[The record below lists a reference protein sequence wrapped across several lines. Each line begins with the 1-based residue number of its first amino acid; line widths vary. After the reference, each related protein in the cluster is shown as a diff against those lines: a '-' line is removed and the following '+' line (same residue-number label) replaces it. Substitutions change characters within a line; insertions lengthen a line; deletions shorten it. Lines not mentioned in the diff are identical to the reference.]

1 MPTYTNEELKQ
12 RAGAPLLDSSNQPI
26 SSSVQLNTDE
36 LKLDRL
42 EQLRSKRPLSKRAL
56 PKLVLSSIL
65 LSPILLGGLWFMG
78 GMKFPTFSSTQ
89 PDEAKKN
96 ELAMDADQKKL
107 LDKIDEQQK
116 QIAEAEAKLASF
128 NQQKKESPRQRIT
141 KPALNTKT
149 QENQPTQRRIRQP
162 SSSVA
167 VRQTPRVRSISQSKV
182 APTQRVVTQPDSR
195 RTLSS
200 RPVITRRPPIQ
211 PTFRPKTVPTLNST
225 SMVAWEPNKG
235 VSGGAVLATTAK
247 QARPEQ
253 NIATE
258 IQNTQNPTEET
269 SKIALEDSLLSERP
283 LIKIEQGTVA
293 NGILSAGLS
302 WDLGEEIIGQTVSVF
317 LEEPISQDGQVIV
330 EADTEIVAQVVK
342 ASQSGLVQLVG
353 VKIGAVSASIPLPE
367 GAITFLAATGK
378 PLIAQVI
385 NNDQGGEDHRPDWLN
400 AILAEGL
407 AAANPRQVIR
417 VNGGDDDILSRLLM
431 GGAQGLV
438 DNLTPRRKNRR
449 DSRSTQAPLFY
460 LEANMPVKIVFLKD
474 VNFLSNEVAVES
486 EEIDLE
492 EVDLTDED
500 EIDLTKE
507 DETVSQED
515 DLIEDHLIDFVEEET
530 DNE

>member
-12 RAGAPLLDSSNQPI
+12 RAGAPLLDSPNQPI
-26 SSSVQLNTDE
+26 SSSVQLNADE

-56 PKLVLSSIL
+56 PKLILSSIL

-78 GMKFPTFSSTQ
+78 GMKLPSFSSTQ

-128 NQQKKESPRQRIT
+128 NQQKKEPNLDKST
-141 KPALNTKT
+141 KSALNTKT
-149 QENQPTQRRIRQP
+149 QKNQQTQRRVRPP

-167 VRQTPRVRSISQSKV
+167 VKQTPRVRSVSQSRAV
-182 APTQRVVTQPDSR
+182 PTQRVVTQPYNR
-195 RTLSS
+195 QNLSS

-211 PTFRPKTVPTLNST
+211 PTFRPRTVPTLNSA
-225 SMVAWEPNKG
+225 SIVAWEPNRA
-235 VSGGAVLATTAK
+235 VAGGAVLEATVK
-247 QARPEQ
+247 QSRSRKLAEPEFQ
-253 NIATE
+253 ESEPQPIH
-258 IQNTQNPTEET
+258 
-269 SKIALEDSLLSERP
+269 SEDSLLQERP
-283 LIKIEQGTVA
+283 LIEIEQGTIA
-293 NGILSAGLS
+293 KGILLQGLS
-302 WDLGEEIIGQTVSVF
+302 WDSGEDIVGQNVSV
-317 LEEPISQDGQVIV
+317 LLDEPILQDGQVVV
-330 EADTEIVAQVVK
+330 EVGTEIIAQVVR

-353 VKIGAVSASIPLPE
+353 VEIGGASASIPLPE
-367 GAITFLAATGK
+367 GAITFLATTGK
-378 PLIAQVI
+378 PLIAQAI
-385 NNDQGGEDHRPDWLN
+385 NNDGGEDNRPDWLN

-407 AAANPRQVIR
+407 AAANPRQMIR
-417 VNGGDDDILSRLLM
+417 VSGGDDDILSRLLI

-438 DNLTPRRKNRR
+438 DNLTPRRKDRR
-449 DSRSTQAPLFY
+449 YSRSTQAPLFY
-460 LEANMPVKIVFLKD
+460 LEANTPVKIVFLED
-474 VNFLSNEVAVES
+474 VNFLSDEVAVEP

-492 EVDLTDED
+492 EVDLTDEA
-500 EIDLTKE
+500 ETEE

-515 DLIEDHLIDFVEEET
+515 DLTEDNLVDLFEEEV